1 MEHLIFTIL
10 AQGSVSTF
18 PWSWLPIS
26 CRTLSQVSIQFTS
39 QATILYNFNIHI
51 PPHFMTCHWSWRNNF
66 PAFVKK
72 KDHFSA
78 PVAICKRKISN
89 LQGKILQSVQ
99 LLISAFFFSVNFI
112 QLASFIEFYF
122 PNISFRTPI
131 TRESR
136 ALGVWDIW
144 LSFSL
149 MSVEN
154 TIQSLGIVTPL
165 TACRTPISQSE
176 QRLRLYWPMRSFY

>member
-1 MEHLIFTIL
+1 MLSNIFLSSHTRAGGTPGKHQKASSTWYLPFWLRASENFFPLLTSNFMSNNVTSLNTIHKPVGE
-10 AQGSVSTF
+10 QFHTISYIHVS
-18 PWSWLPIS
+18 
-26 CRTLSQVSIQFTS
+26 
-39 QATILYNFNIHI
+39 
-51 PPHFMTCHWSWRNNF
+51 PHFMTCHWSWRNNF
-66 PAFVKK
+66 AAFVKK

-144 LSFSL
+144 
-149 MSVEN
+149 
-154 TIQSLGIVTPL
+154 
-165 TACRTPISQSE
+165 
-176 QRLRLYWPMRSFY
+176 